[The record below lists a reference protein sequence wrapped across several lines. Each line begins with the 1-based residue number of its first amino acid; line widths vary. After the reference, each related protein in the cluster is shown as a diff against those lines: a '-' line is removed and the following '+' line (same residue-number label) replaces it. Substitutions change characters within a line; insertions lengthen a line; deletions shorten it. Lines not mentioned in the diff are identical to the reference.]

1 MTQIKLIKNHFLKEK
16 ETLKSLAKFISKAEK
31 LSMGEECK
39 KFENSFSNFQ
49 KRNYTVMV
57 SNGSSANLGLIQALI
72 NLKRLKPGDKVAFS
86 AVTWSTNVMPIIQLG
101 LIPIPVDVDI
111 NTLNVSSE
119 NFIKTLSKHQ
129 DIKAFFITNILGFCS
144 DIDIVQEICN
154 EKKIILIE
162 DNCESL
168 GSEYKE
174 KKLGN
179 FGIASTCSFFVG
191 HHLSTIEGGIITTD
205 DEELYR
211 MTQLIR
217 AHGWNRD
224 LSIDKK
230 DKLTGKHN
238 IDPFYDPF
246 TFYELAYNMRPTE
259 ISGFIGNIQMP
270 LLEDSIDKRAQNY
283 AKFSK
288 IIENKSDFYYIYN
301 KSLNR
306 VSNMAFPILS
316 KTKANFLRAK
326 NLFTKANIEI
336 RPIVSG
342 NMVRQPFF
350 IKNVDNVKYNLEN
363 SDIIHEFGF
372 YFPNN
377 PELTKNE
384 LNIILNL
391 LNSL

>member
-16 ETLKSLAKFISKAEK
+16 ETLKSLAKFICKAEK

>member
-1 MTQIKLIKNHFLKEK
+1 MTKIKLIKSHFLKEK
-16 ETLKSLAKFISKAEK
+16 ETLKSLAKFICKAEK